1 MSHTQYMSLKQKE
14 EVTARRSYEEREK
27 LFSDNRAR
35 ALEKAMNTE
44 RVRYKSNANSNDFVI
59 FLKKR
64 LSLWEDLKTDTIE
77 NGRLTKGFT
86 KRHHEKMY
94 NKTKEIVNSLDK

>member
-1 MSHTQYMSLKQKE
+1 MSLKKKE

-44 RVRYKSNANSNDFVI
+44 RVRYKSNANSNDFVN

>member
-1 MSHTQYMSLKQKE
+1 MSLKKTE

-44 RVRYKSNANSNDFVI
+44 RVRYKSNANSNDF
-59 FLKKR
+59 
-64 LSLWEDLKTDTIE
+64 LSLI
-77 NGRLTKGFT
+77 
-86 KRHHEKMY
+86 H
-94 NKTKEIVNSLDK
+94 I

>member
-1 MSHTQYMSLKQKE
+1 MSLKKKE

-44 RVRYKSNANSNDFVI
+44 RVRYKSNANSNDFVK